1 MSHQRLEGW
10 ATKINDLADHTYV
23 DCPSK
28 TDKKERYFNCWGG
41 HHGPDKR
48 KICSGKGVW
57 KIANCYRKPMFGKK
71 DTAGIGIYGINGVC
85 HQSANCF
92 LYSTNPTATLN
103 LHVRGYI
110 ASVAAY
116 GPYGTNFLLGWLPFT
131 YNPCLHKYSSEM
143 DSLPFKLHSMYSDVV
158 QSPQIATKNEVL
170 VNELSIITK
179 HHTPD
184 LETSSFSGM
193 HHDFLAEKDGL
204 INSGEKGEKLADRIN
219 DLSKIFQKKL
229 SESMTPE
236 QYKQLTGMEAG
247 ETINIVDPKIAAET
261 AAFQG

>member
-1 MSHQRLEGW
+1 MSHQTLEGW

-57 KIANCYRKPMFGKK
+57 KIANCYRKPAFGKK
-71 DTAGIGIYGINGVC
+71 DTAGIGVYGANGVC

-110 ASVAAY
+110 ASIAAY
-116 GPYGTNFLLGWLPFT
+116 GVYGTAFVWSWLPFI
-131 YNPCLHKYSSEM
+131 YNPCHSKYTVTEE
-143 DSLPFKLHSMYSDVV
+143 SLGSKLHSMYADIVN
-158 QSPQIATKNEVL
+158 QQEPANLNQIL
-170 VNELSIITK
+170 VSETAIVTQ
-179 HHTPD
+179 HHVPEIVPTAFEG
-184 LETSSFSGM
+184 L
-193 HHDFLAEKDGL
+193 HHDFLNEKNGV
-204 INSGEKGEKLADRIN
+204 IQSGVKGEKLAQSIN
-219 DLSKIFQKKL
+219 DLSKTFQKKL
-229 SESMTPE
+229 SESMPGE
-236 QYKQLTGMEAG
+236 HYLKLTGMQPG

-261 AAFQG
+261 AKHI